1 MNNNTINFSD
11 YDTVLDIYTVI
22 AEKYILFTDK
32 DLIDLSMKDN
42 KQYSAF
48 GITIPNKIIKESI
61 NYLNADKSIFSNIVR
76 KYPYIQLILLYW
88 MYNKMYEVD
97 KKKGG
102 IIDGEI
108 YNSIYDFQYE
118 TIKYTYFVYPFEIYD
133 NIAKRLDYG
142 KYYDLELVSK
152 YIQQFERKTIKVR
165 DFSNKYNIISY
176 SADDINA
183 VLLYDKLE
191 YFSIYDL
198 VYDSLYAI
206 ILSSFFGAA
215 VNGSQKLLLPINQ
228 SDFKYE
234 EYSYKALYKTL
245 RSIYPKAKDTIIKL
259 VCKYPILDKENSL
272 IVKSKPSEFFNEST
286 FTGSEFDNKIFNMG
300 IGYDEAYEI
309 SARSVEYA
317 QANSWGDVELYENYL
332 IECAQSLCPP
342 YKKDGYFSY
351 KEYEEATGSFFY
363 ASHNFASYSPSF
375 YLDRYLR
382 GYIWRGQSYSYNEYR
397 LINRIYA
404 YLYRK
409 YSGLQLMTLLFINA
423 YCR

>member
-42 KQYSAF
+42 NQYSAF

-375 YLDRYLR
+375 YLYRYLR

>member
-1 MNNNTINFSD
+1 
-11 YDTVLDIYTVI
+11 
-22 AEKYILFTDK
+22 
-32 DLIDLSMKDN
+32 MKDN

-133 NIAKRLDYG
+133 NIAKHLDYG
-142 KYYDLELVSK
+142 KYYDLKLVSK

-375 YLDRYLR
+375 YLYRYLR

>member
-1 MNNNTINFSD
+1 
-11 YDTVLDIYTVI
+11 
-22 AEKYILFTDK
+22 
-32 DLIDLSMKDN
+32 MKDN

-48 GITIPNKIIKESI
+48 GITIPNKIVKESI

-259 VCKYPILDKENSL
+259 VCKYPNLDKENSL

-375 YLDRYLR
+375 YLYRYLR

>member
-133 NIAKRLDYG
+133 NIAKHLDYG
-142 KYYDLELVSK
+142 KYYDLKLVSK

-375 YLDRYLR
+375 YLYRYLR

>member
-1 MNNNTINFSD
+1 
-11 YDTVLDIYTVI
+11 
-22 AEKYILFTDK
+22 
-32 DLIDLSMKDN
+32 MKDN

-215 VNGSQKLLLPINQ
+215 VNGSQKLLLPIKQ

-245 RSIYPKAKDTIIKL
+245 RSIYPKAKDTIMKL

-375 YLDRYLR
+375 YLYRYLR

>member
-1 MNNNTINFSD
+1 
-11 YDTVLDIYTVI
+11 
-22 AEKYILFTDK
+22 
-32 DLIDLSMKDN
+32 MKDN

-259 VCKYPILDKENSL
+259 VCKYPILDKENRL

-375 YLDRYLR
+375 YLYRYLR

>member
-272 IVKSKPSEFFNEST
+272 IVKSKPSEFFAEST

-375 YLDRYLR
+375 YLYRYLR

>member
-1 MNNNTINFSD
+1 
-11 YDTVLDIYTVI
+11 
-22 AEKYILFTDK
+22 
-32 DLIDLSMKDN
+32 MKDN

-48 GITIPNKIIKESI
+48 GITIPNKIVKESI

-375 YLDRYLR
+375 YLYRYLR

>member
-259 VCKYPILDKENSL
+259 VCKYPNLDKENSL

-375 YLDRYLR
+375 YLYRYLR

>member
-102 IIDGEI
+102 IIDGE
-108 YNSIYDFQYE
+108 IYDFQYE

-375 YLDRYLR
+375 YLYRYLR

>member
-11 YDTVLDIYTVI
+11 YDTVLDISTVI

-133 NIAKRLDYG
+133 NIAKHLDYG
-142 KYYDLELVSK
+142 KYYDLKLVSK

-375 YLDRYLR
+375 YLYRYLR

>member
-317 QANSWGDVELYENYL
+317 QANSWGDV
-332 IECAQSLCPP
+332 
-342 YKKDGYFSY
+342 
-351 KEYEEATGSFFY
+351 
-363 ASHNFASYSPSF
+363 
-375 YLDRYLR
+375 
-382 GYIWRGQSYSYNEYR
+382 
-397 LINRIYA
+397 
-404 YLYRK
+404 
-409 YSGLQLMTLLFINA
+409 
-423 YCR
+423 

>member
-215 VNGSQKLLLPINQ
+215 VNGSQKLLLPIKQ

-245 RSIYPKAKDTIIKL
+245 RSIYPKAKDTIMKL

-272 IVKSKPSEFFNEST
+272 IVKSKPSEFFDEST

-375 YLDRYLR
+375 YLYRYLR

>member
-1 MNNNTINFSD
+1 
-11 YDTVLDIYTVI
+11 
-22 AEKYILFTDK
+22 
-32 DLIDLSMKDN
+32 MKDN

-375 YLDRYLR
+375 YLYRYLR

>member
-48 GITIPNKIIKESI
+48 GITIPNKIVKESI

-375 YLDRYLR
+375 YLYRYLR

>member
-133 NIAKRLDYG
+133 NIAKHLDYG
-142 KYYDLELVSK
+142 KYYDLKLVSK

-245 RSIYPKAKDTIIKL
+245 RGIYPKAKDTIIKL

-375 YLDRYLR
+375 YLYRYLR

>member
-342 YKKDGYFSY
+342 YKKVGYFSY

-375 YLDRYLR
+375 YLYRYLR

>member
-48 GITIPNKIIKESI
+48 GITIPNKIVKESI

-259 VCKYPILDKENSL
+259 VCKYPNLDKENSL

-375 YLDRYLR
+375 YLYRYLR

>member
-11 YDTVLDIYTVI
+11 YDTVVDIYKVI

-102 IIDGEI
+102 IIDGVI

-118 TIKYTYFVYPFEIYD
+118 TIKYTYHVYPFEIYG
-133 NIAKRLDYG
+133 NISKRLNYG
-142 KYYDLELVSK
+142 KYYDLEIVSK

-198 VYDSLYAI
+198 VYDSLYSI
-206 ILSSFFGAA
+206 ILSSFFAA
-215 VNGSQKLLLPINQ
+215 ADNGNQKLLLPINQ
-228 SDFKYE
+228 ADFKYE

-245 RSIYPKAKDTIIKL
+245 RSIYPKANDRIMKL
-259 VCKYPILDKENSL
+259 VCKNPTLEKENSL
-272 IVKSKPSEFFNEST
+272 IVKSNPNKFFDEST
-286 FTGSEFDNKIFNMG
+286 FRGSEFDNKILNMG

-309 SARSVEYA
+309 SIRKVEYA

-332 IECAQSLCPP
+332 VECAQSLCPP

-375 YLDRYLR
+375 YLYRYLR
-382 GYIWRGQSYSYNEYR
+382 GYLWQGESYSYDEYR
-397 LINRIYA
+397 LLNRIYA
-404 YLYRK
+404 YLYSK

>member
-1 MNNNTINFSD
+1 MPN
-11 YDTVLDIYTVI
+11 
-22 AEKYILFTDK
+22 AEYCL
-32 DLIDLSMKDN
+32 LS
-42 KQYSAF
+42 F
-48 GITIPNKIIKESI
+48 I
-61 NYLNADKSIFSNIVR
+61 DKSIKSLSV
-76 KYPYIQLILLYW
+76 
-88 MYNKMYEVD
+88 NKIYEVD

-375 YLDRYLR
+375 YLYRYLR

>member
-1 MNNNTINFSD
+1 
-11 YDTVLDIYTVI
+11 
-22 AEKYILFTDK
+22 
-32 DLIDLSMKDN
+32 MKDN

-142 KYYDLELVSK
+142 KYYDLKLVSK

-375 YLDRYLR
+375 YLYRYLR

>member
-1 MNNNTINFSD
+1 M
-11 YDTVLDIYTVI
+11 
-22 AEKYILFTDK
+22 
-32 DLIDLSMKDN
+32 
-42 KQYSAF
+42 
-48 GITIPNKIIKESI
+48 
-61 NYLNADKSIFSNIVR
+61 
-76 KYPYIQLILLYW
+76 
-88 MYNKMYEVD
+88 
-97 KKKGG
+97 
-102 IIDGEI
+102 
-108 YNSIYDFQYE
+108 
-118 TIKYTYFVYPFEIYD
+118 
-133 NIAKRLDYG
+133 
-142 KYYDLELVSK
+142 ELVSK

-375 YLDRYLR
+375 YLYRYLR

>member
-142 KYYDLELVSK
+142 KYYDLKLVSK

-375 YLDRYLR
+375 YLYRYLR

>member
-133 NIAKRLDYG
+133 NIAKHLDYG

-375 YLDRYLR
+375 YLYRYLR

>member
-375 YLDRYLR
+375 YLYRYLR

>member
-176 SADDINA
+176 SAIDYINRTIQTTPSSKA
-183 VLLYDKLE
+183 KKQKKQQTLKQNIRNGDTKHSRALQLE
-191 YFSIYDL
+191 K
-198 VYDSLYAI
+198 
-206 ILSSFFGAA
+206 A
-215 VNGSQKLLLPINQ
+215 VNKKISDAITQINSSKQ
-228 SDFKYE
+228 Y
-234 EYSYKALYKTL
+234 
-245 RSIYPKAKDTIIKL
+245 AKH
-259 VCKYPILDKENSL
+259 
-272 IVKSKPSEFFNEST
+272 FA
-286 FTGSEFDNKIFNMG
+286 G
-300 IGYDEAYEI
+300 I
-309 SARSVEYA
+309 
-317 QANSWGDVELYENYL
+317 
-332 IECAQSLCPP
+332 
-342 YKKDGYFSY
+342 
-351 KEYEEATGSFFY
+351 
-363 ASHNFASYSPSF
+363 
-375 YLDRYLR
+375 
-382 GYIWRGQSYSYNEYR
+382 
-397 LINRIYA
+397 
-404 YLYRK
+404 
-409 YSGLQLMTLLFINA
+409 
-423 YCR
+423 